1 MPKLRAVREALARVH
16 DIRPELVPEEPRIE
30 ARKVPS
36 GVADTPRRTRETMA
50 GARRRAL
57 NVLELVRREGASVD
71 LAIGLEGGVLRED
84 GDAFLES
91 WAYVTNGDESA
102 FGSSGCIP
110 LPTALARRVIDEGV
124 ELGPEA
130 DRLFGTS
137 EIAAKEGTFG
147 VLTALLVSRQD
158 AFVRALLHAL
168 APFYNAS
175 AYSDA
180 H

>member
-1 MPKLRAVREALARVH
+1 MPKLRAVREALSRVH
-16 DIRPELVPEEPRIE
+16 AIRPELVPAEPIIE

-36 GVADTPRRTRETMA
+36 GVADTPRHTWETMA
-50 GARRRAL
+50 GAKQRAL
-57 NVLELVRREGASVD
+57 NVLALVRGEGSSLD
-71 LAIGLEGGVLRED
+71 LAVGLEGGVLREE
-84 GDAFLES
+84 GNAFLES
-91 WAYVTNGDESA
+91 WAYVTNGQESA

-110 LPTALARRVIDEGV
+110 LPVVLADRVIDAGG

-147 VLTALLVSRQD
+147 VLTALLVSRED
-158 AFVRALLHAL
+158 AFVRSLLHAL

-175 AYSDA
+175 AYSG
-180 H
+180 